1 MLDTV
6 SMESLRKKAGL
17 GYVGLSYSL
26 NIDADRWPVNCNW
39 RRRRQKQLLDVSL
52 SRKPWIFLNA
62 LQEIQ
67 VGHQKFTGKGS
78 TRRFEAFPTDELLNG
93 RPGWSFLQPSALL
106 RMKQRSYFAFGQEND
121 LYQWQQCPH
130 LFEPGTGLFAILR
143 FGTHNV

>member
-1 MLDTV
+1 MARELQLK
-6 SMESLRKKAGL
+6 EKAPEAAL
-17 GYVGLSYSL
+17 GCVT
-26 NIDADRWPVNCNW
+26 
-39 RRRRQKQLLDVSL
+39 
-52 SRKPWIFLNA
+52 FTETLNA